1 MNAELERIEAEA
13 LKLPVEDRERLI
25 EALIESLDQADGATS
40 GEFGGF
46 ASAEIQKSWLEEI
59 DRRIRRIRDGQS
71 QPVPVAEAFASIQER
86 LKVARANRSQGT
98 G

>member
-1 MNAELERIEAEA
+1 MNTALERIEAEA
-13 LKLPVEDRERLI
+13 LQLSVEDRERLI
-25 EALIESLDQADGATS
+25 EALIDSLDQADGATI

-46 ASAEIQKSWLEEI
+46 ASAEIQKSWVEEI
-59 DRRIRRIRDGQS
+59 DRRIQRIRDGHS
-71 QPVPVAEAFASIQER
+71 QPVPVAEAFANIQER